1 MARRTSAYK
10 EKNPVDEKAFK
21 PKNAT
26 QRDYYNALKANSQV
40 ICLGPAG
47 TGKTYV
53 AATLAAELYLKQEIT
68 KVIITRP
75 NVSAG
80 KGLGFFPGTLE
91 EKMEPWVLPVIEVLR
106 FHMGRGAV
114 DCAVKSGNIEVAPFE
129 TMRGRSFEDA
139 FVILDEAQNTTISE
153 IKMFLTRMGEGCT
166 MVLNGD
172 VQQSDLSGAS
182 GLLTIIEMATRYGL
196 PVPVIEFTA
205 DDIVRSELTK
215 RWIMAFMEAGK

>member
-1 MARRTSAYK
+1 MAKGSYK
-10 EKNPVDEKAFK
+10 AKNPVEEKSFK
-21 PKNAT
+21 PKT
-26 QRDYYNALKANSQV
+26 KKQKEYYEALKNHNQV

-53 AATLAAELYLKQEIT
+53 AATLAAELYLDQKIT
-68 KVIITRP
+68 KIIITRP

-80 KGLGFFPGTLE
+80 QRLGFFPGTLE

-106 FHMGRGAV
+106 FHLGRDAV
-114 DCAVKSGNIEVAPFE
+114 DIAVKKGNIEIAPFE

-139 FVILDEAQNTTISE
+139 FVILDEAQNVTLHE

-172 VQQSDLSGAS
+172 VQQTDLGNTS
-182 GLLTIIEMATRYGL
+182 GLLTIIQMATKYKL
-196 PVPVIEFTA
+196 PVSVIEFTVN
-205 DDIVRSELTK
+205 DIVRSELTK
-215 RWIMAFMEAGK
+215 RWIMAFMDKGV